1 MNREQTFVS
10 DALSK
15 MLIKQIMHEQTNA
28 NIYGVMS
35 NYFDSIGLE
44 LSQMVRTPKEE
55 ELGHAQKII
64 DYCTSAGVDLCFESV
79 KAVDLSDM
87 LDPVKL
93 MKHYLDLEIET
104 TESIRLLCK
113 QSLVDSDFISFNFL
127 NDFIKIIKRGKR
139 SSDKASDPF
148 IIQKIGSRLI
158 VLWGIYKNIKKWQRN
173 ILQHLILKQQVK
185 MLKR

>member
-35 NYFDSIGLE
+35 NYFDSNGLE
-44 LSQMVRTPKEE
+44 NCHKWFVHQREE

-127 NDFIKIIKRGKR
+127 NDFIKDQLSEESEAQTRLQIFYNTKDWITADR
-139 SSDKASDPF
+139 SV
-148 IIQKIGSRLI
+148 GNL
-158 VLWGIYKNIKKWQRN
+158 
-173 ILQHLILKQQVK
+173 
-185 MLKR
+185 

>member
-44 LSQMVRTPKEE
+44 NCHKWFTHQREE

-64 DYCTSAGVDLCFESV
+64 DFCTSAGVDLCFESV
-79 KAVDLSDM
+79 KAIDLSDM

-104 TESIRLLCK
+104 TESIKLLCK
-113 QSLVDSDFISFNFL
+113 QALVDSDFISFNFL
-127 NDFIKIIKRGKR
+127 NDFIKDQL
-139 SSDKASDPF
+139 SEENEAHT
-148 IIQKIGSRLI
+148 RLQIFYNTKDWI
-158 VLWGIYKNIKKWQRN
+158 VADHAVGDL
-173 ILQHLILKQQVK
+173 
-185 MLKR
+185 

>member
-44 LSQMVRTPKEE
+44 SCHKWFVHQREE

-127 NDFIKIIKRGKR
+127 NDFIKDQLSEENEAQTRLQIFYNTKDWITADR
-139 SSDKASDPF
+139 SV
-148 IIQKIGSRLI
+148 GNL
-158 VLWGIYKNIKKWQRN
+158 
-173 ILQHLILKQQVK
+173 
-185 MLKR
+185 

>member
-1 MNREQTFVS
+1 MNREQTFIS

-44 LSQMVRTPKEE
+44 KCHKWFAHQREE

-64 DYCTSAGVDLCFESV
+64 DFCTSAGVDLYFESV
-79 KAVDLSDM
+79 KAIDLSDM

-113 QSLVDSDFISFNFL
+113 QALVDSDFISFNFL
-127 NDFIKIIKRGKR
+127 NDFIKDQL
-139 SSDKASDPF
+139 SEENEA
-148 IIQKIGSRLI
+148 QTRLQI
-158 VLWGIYKNIKKWQRN
+158 FYNTKDWVVADRTVGNL
-173 ILQHLILKQQVK
+173 
-185 MLKR
+185 

>member
-35 NYFDSIGLE
+35 NYFESIGLE
-44 LSQMVRTPKEE
+44 NCHKWFDHQREE

-64 DYCTSAGVDLCFESV
+64 DFCTSAGVDLCFESV
-79 KAVDLSDM
+79 KAIDLSDM

-104 TESIRLLCK
+104 TESIKLLCK
-113 QSLVDSDFISFNFL
+113 QALVDSDFISFNFL
-127 NDFIKIIKRGKR
+127 NDFIKDQLSEENEAQTRLQIFYNTKDWIAA
-139 SSDKASDPF
+139 DNA
-148 IIQKIGSRLI
+148 IGDL
-158 VLWGIYKNIKKWQRN
+158 
-173 ILQHLILKQQVK
+173 
-185 MLKR
+185 

>member
-10 DALSK
+10 YALSK

-44 LSQMVRTPKEE
+44 NCHKWFVHQREE

-64 DYCTSAGVDLCFESV
+64 DFCTSAGVDLCFESV
-79 KAVDLSDM
+79 KAIDLSDM

-93 MKHYLDLEIET
+93 IKHYLDLEIET

-113 QSLVDSDFISFNFL
+113 QALVDSDFISFNFL
-127 NDFIKIIKRGKR
+127 NDFIKDQLSEENEAQTRLQIFYNTKDWIVA
-139 SSDKASDPF
+139 DHA
-148 IIQKIGSRLI
+148 IGDL
-158 VLWGIYKNIKKWQRN
+158 
-173 ILQHLILKQQVK
+173 
-185 MLKR
+185 

>member
-1 MNREQTFVS
+1 
-10 DALSK
+10 
-15 MLIKQIMHEQTNA
+15 MHEQTNA

-44 LSQMVRTPKEE
+44 NCHKWFAHQREE

-64 DYCTSAGVDLCFESV
+64 DFCTSAGVDLCFESV
-79 KAVDLSDM
+79 KAIDLSDM

-113 QSLVDSDFISFNFL
+113 QALVDSDFISFNFL
-127 NDFIKIIKRGKR
+127 NDFIKDQLSEENEAQTRLQIFYNTKDWIVA
-139 SSDKASDPF
+139 DHA
-148 IIQKIGSRLI
+148 IGDL
-158 VLWGIYKNIKKWQRN
+158 
-173 ILQHLILKQQVK
+173 
-185 MLKR
+185 

>member
-44 LSQMVRTPKEE
+44 NCHKWFVHQREE

-64 DYCTSAGVDLCFESV
+64 DFCTSAGVES
-79 KAVDLSDM
+79 
-87 LDPVKL
+87 
-93 MKHYLDLEIET
+93 
-104 TESIRLLCK
+104 LL
-113 QSLVDSDFISFNFL
+113 
-127 NDFIKIIKRGKR
+127 
-139 SSDKASDPF
+139 
-148 IIQKIGSRLI
+148 
-158 VLWGIYKNIKKWQRN
+158 
-173 ILQHLILKQQVK
+173 
-185 MLKR
+185 